1 LKSIITKVLKII
13 DHKEKLTLSKL
24 IVLEL
29 LICFLDIVFLG
40 MLVFIINFY
49 TRNNSV
55 QNGLLSQLLS
65 NKNAVLVVCLFF
77 LLFSFKN
84 YSGYLIAKSENSFF
98 YNVATRLSKRN
109 AINYLKSDHT
119 QFIEIDSSVFIRR
132 ISQQP
137 IEFSNYILTN
147 LQQVISQSILIIFT
161 LVAILLYHPVLFLF
175 LFALLLP
182 PVVLLAY
189 FIRKRLRTVRE
200 NTKITGQ
207 RAIQHL
213 QETLAGYI
221 ESNLYHKNDFFT
233 NRYNNYQQQL
243 NQNIATQQTL
253 QGLPSRLI
261 EVFAILGFFILIAVN
276 KWSGG
281 VAAVD
286 LLNVSVFMVASY
298 KIIPGV
304 VKILNCTG
312 QMKTYQFVLNELQP
326 VEDNV
331 VTSQLP
337 PTPVPHI
344 KQIRFDGV
352 GFNFGQQHILKD
364 LSFEIVSG
372 EFVGLFGKSG
382 SGKTTLINILLGF
395 IKQDSGIIS
404 INRQSKDSLERRTYW
419 PRISYIK
426 QQTFFINDSILRNIT
441 LSDGDPDAVKLAEII
456 TFCGLDEML
465 AKYPEGIDK
474 IITEN
479 GKNISG
485 GQRQRMMLARAL
497 YHDFDLLIIDEP
509 FSELDERA
517 EHQLLTRL
525 KQLTAQGKII
535 LFITHNQA
543 SLSFC
548 TQTIMLHDEK

>member
-1 LKSIITKVLKII
+1 MRSIITKVLKTLNR
-13 DHKEKLTLSKL
+13 KEKLTLGKL
-24 IVLEL
+24 IALEL

-40 MLVFIINFY
+40 MLVLIINFY
-49 TRNNSV
+49 TRNTSV
-55 QNGLLSQLLS
+55 QNGLLLQLLS

-84 YSGYLIAKSENSFF
+84 YSGYLIAKSENFF
-98 YNVATRLSKRN
+98 FFSVATRLSRRN
-109 AINYLKSDHT
+109 ALNYLKSDHT
-119 QFIEIDSSVFIRR
+119 QFIEVDSSVFIRR

-147 LQQVISQSILIIFT
+147 LQQVISQSILILFT
-161 LVAILLYHPVLFLF
+161 LVAITLYHPILFLL

-207 RAIQHL
+207 KAIQHL

-233 NRYNNYQQQL
+233 NRYNNYQRQL

-261 EVFAILGFFILIAVN
+261 EVFAILGFFILIAIN

-281 VAAVD
+281 VAGVD
-286 LLNVSVFMVASY
+286 LLNVGVFMVASY

-331 VTSQLP
+331 ETS
-337 PTPVPHI
+337 TATEPVPHI

-352 GFNFGQQHILKD
+352 GFKFGQQQILKD
-364 LSFEIVSG
+364 LSFEMAGG

-382 SGKTTLINILLGF
+382 SGKTTLVNILLGF
-395 IKQDSGIIS
+395 IRPDTGSIS
-404 INRQSKDSLERRTYW
+404 INQQPLDNLERRSYW

-426 QQTFFINDSILRNIT
+426 QQTFFINDSVLKNIT
-441 LSDGDPDAVKLAEII
+441 LSDGDYDAVKLTEII

-465 AKYPEGIDK
+465 AQYPEGINK

-517 EHQLLTRL
+517 EHQLLTKL
-525 KQLTAQGKII
+525 KQLTAQSKII

-548 TQTIMLHDEK
+548 TQTITLHDEK

>member
-1 LKSIITKVLKII
+1 MKSVITKILII
-13 DHKEKLTLSKL
+13 LNPKEKLTLCKL
-24 IVLEL
+24 IALEL

-40 MLVFIINFY
+40 MLVLIINFY
-49 TRNNSV
+49 TRNSSV
-55 QNGLLSQLLS
+55 QNGLLLHLLS

-77 LLFSFKN
+77 LLFSLKN
-84 YSGYLIAKSENSFF
+84 FSGYLIAKSENFFF
-98 YNVATRLSKRN
+98 YNVATRLSGRN

-119 QFIEIDSSVFIRR
+119 QFIEVDSSVFIRR

-147 LQQVISQSILIIFT
+147 LQQVISQSILIMFT
-161 LVAILLYHPVLFLF
+161 LVAIVLYHPVLFLL

-200 NTKITGQ
+200 NTKISGQ

-221 ESNLYHKNDFFT
+221 ESNLYHKNNFFT

-253 QGLPSRLI
+253 QGLPARLI

-276 KWSGG
+276 KWAGG
-281 VAAVD
+281 VAGVD
-286 LLNVSVFMVASY
+286 LLNVGVFMVASY

-312 QMKTYQFVLNELQP
+312 QIKTYQFVLDDLQSA
-326 VEDNV
+326 EDNIE
-331 VTSQLP
+331 TST
-337 PTPVPHI
+337 PTEPVLHI

-352 GFNFGQQHILKD
+352 GFNFGQQQLFKD

-372 EFVGLFGKSG
+372 DFVGMFGKSG
-382 SGKTTLINILLGF
+382 AGKTTLINILLGF
-395 IKQDSGIIS
+395 IKPDIGSIS
-404 INRQSKDSLERRTYW
+404 INDQSLDSLERRKYW

-426 QQTFFINDSILRNIT
+426 QQTFFINDSVLKNIT
-441 LSDGDPDAVKLAEII
+441 LSDSDYDAVKLAEIV
-456 TFCGLDEML
+456 TFCGLDDML
-465 AKYPEGIDK
+465 AQYPEGVNK

-517 EHQLLTRL
+517 EHQLLTKL
-525 KQLTAQGKII
+525 KQLTAKGKMI

-543 SLSFC
+543 SLAFC
-548 TQTIMLHDEK
+548 TQTILLHDEK